1 MDEELN
7 YLADYLEKISNEDD
21 ISKICKNYF
30 KLEEL
35 EKKSKIE
42 LGIH

>member
-7 YLADYLEKISNEDD
+7 YLADYLEKIANEED
-21 ISKICKNYF
+21 ISKVCEEYF

-35 EKKSKIE
+35 EKMNKIE